1 MIKPILFRG
10 GMYGDLL
17 LGMLDPT
24 ALLQTSLWQLEYKHS
39 TCANYNIKY
48 TRTFQKKFMQYT
60 ESQKQKYYDRFSRI
74 SQKVYLLT
82 HDTDFSLKHK
92 DITTQIICS
101 DYNMTQDFAA
111 RFQSMHRQKVIT
123 EAKSKIEN
131 KRNFINDYTE
141 SIKLWQDAF
150 IFPNRFD
157 IKNIHTR
164 SLFLKDFAEYFQ
176 IDNMNHAERI
186 YDIHIDRLQ
195 KTTYN

>member
-1 MIKPILFRG
+1 
-10 GMYGDLL
+10 
-17 LGMLDPT
+17 
-24 ALLQTSLWQLEYKHS
+24 
-39 TCANYNIKY
+39 
-48 TRTFQKKFMQYT
+48 MQYT